1 MLDIHDFER
10 FAEVETPFYFY
21 DMDLLRR
28 TMDTLS
34 ALSVQYGIEVH
45 YAIKANS
52 EERILRML
60 SSGGFGADCVSAN
73 EVVLAAQCGF
83 DPARIMLAGVG
94 KTDREIRTSLEVGIG
109 CFNVESIPEMEAIDA
124 IAGGMGVKA
133 PVALRI
139 NPNID
144 PHTHKYITTGLE
156 ENKFG
161 ISRFEFEAAL
171 DKLRECRNLEVK
183 GLLFHIGSQITDVY
197 NVFGLEGKCVRELV
211 TWFEEHGLKVENVDF
226 GGGLGVDYE
235 DPDGQPVADF
245 RTWMEALRAYF
256 PEGEGYR
263 LHIEPGR
270 AVVAQ
275 CGSLVTRVVYV
286 KKGRTKN
293 FVIVDA
299 GMNDLIRPALYGAY
313 HKVENLTASYCR
325 GDNTKDCAY
334 DVVGPICE
342 SSDVWG
348 EGRILRQTRRGD
360 LLAIRTAGAYG
371 RTMSSRYNMRDLPGT
386 VFSDEI

>member
-1 MLDIHDFER
+1 MLDIHNFQR

-34 ALSVQYGIEVH
+34 ALSASNDIQVH

-60 SSGGFGADCVSAN
+60 AGGGFGADCVSAN
-73 EVVLAAQCGF
+73 EVVFAAKCGF

-109 CFNVESIPEMEAIDA
+109 CFNVESIPEMEVVDA
-124 IAGGMGVKA
+124 IAGGLGVKA

-161 ISRFEFEAAL
+161 ISRFEFEAAVEKLKACANL
-171 DKLRECRNLEVK
+171 DFK
-183 GLLFHIGSQITDVY
+183 GLLFHVGSQITDVS
-197 NVFGLEGKCVRELV
+197 NVFGLEGKCARELV
-211 TWFEEHGLKVENVDF
+211 TWFEERGLKVENVDF

-245 RTWMEALRAYF
+245 ETWMKALREYF
-256 PEGEGYR
+256 PIGGPYK

-270 AVVAQ
+270 AIVAQ
-275 CGSLVTRVVYV
+275 SGTLVTRVVYV

-325 GDNTKDCAY
+325 GDNTKDCVY

-348 EGRILRQTRRGD
+348 EGRVLRQTRRGD
-360 LLAIRTAGAYG
+360 LIAIRTAGAYG
-371 RTMSSRYNMRDLPGT
+371 RTMASRYNMRDLAPA
-386 VFSDEI
+386 VYSDEI

>member
-1 MLDIHDFER
+1 MLDIKNFSR
-10 FAEVETPFYFY
+10 LAEVETPFYFY
-21 DMDLLRR
+21 DTDLFGR
-28 TMDTLS
+28 TADDLALLS
-34 ALSVQYGIEVH
+34 DAYRIKVH
-45 YAIKANS
+45 YAVKANS
-52 EERILRML
+52 EERLLRSL
-60 SSGGFGADCVSAN
+60 SARGYGADCVSAN
-73 EVVLAAQCGF
+73 EVVLAAQYGF
-83 DPARIMLAGVG
+83 DPGSIMLAGVG
-94 KTDREIRTSLEVGIG
+94 KTDKEIRTSLEVGIG
-109 CFNVESIPEMEAIDA
+109 CFNVESIPEMDAIDS

-171 DKLRECRNLEVK
+171 EKLASCRNLDFK
-183 GLLFHIGSQITDVY
+183 GLLFHIGSQITDVD
-197 NVFGLEGKCVRELV
+197 NVFGLESKCARELV
-211 TWFEEHGLKVENVDF
+211 SWFEDHGLKVENVDM

-235 DPDGQPVADF
+235 DPDGHPVADF
-245 RTWMEALRAYF
+245 EAWMKALRTYF
-256 PEGEGYR
+256 PVGEGYQ

-270 AVVAQ
+270 SMVAQ
-275 CGSLVTRVVYV
+275 SGSLITRVVYV

-313 HKVENLTASYCR
+313 HKVENLTASYFR

-371 RTMSSRYNMRDLPGT
+371 RTMASRYNLRDLAPA
-386 VFSDEI
+386 VYSDEI

>member
-1 MLDIHDFER
+1 MLDIHNFQR

-34 ALSVQYGIEVH
+34 ALSASNDIQVH

-60 SSGGFGADCVSAN
+60 AGGGFGADCVSAN
-73 EVVLAAQCGF
+73 EVVFAAKCGF

-109 CFNVESIPEMEAIDA
+109 CFNVESIPEMEVVDA
-124 IAGGMGVKA
+124 IAGGLGVKA

-161 ISRFEFEAAL
+161 ISRFEFEAAVEKLKACANL
-171 DKLRECRNLEVK
+171 DFK
-183 GLLFHIGSQITDVY
+183 GLLFHVGSQITDVS
-197 NVFGLEGKCVRELV
+197 NVFGLEGKCARELV
-211 TWFEEHGLKVENVDF
+211 TWFEERGLKVENVDF

-245 RTWMEALRAYF
+245 ETWMKALREYF
-256 PEGEGYR
+256 PIGGPYK

-270 AVVAQ
+270 AIVAQ
-275 CGSLVTRVVYV
+275 SGTLVTRVVYV

-325 GDNTKDCAY
+325 GDNTKDCVY

-360 LLAIRTAGAYG
+360 LLAIRSAGAYG
-371 RTMSSRYNMRDLPGT
+371 RTMASRYNMRDLAPA
-386 VFSDEI
+386 VYSDEI

>member
-1 MLDIHDFER
+1 MLDIHNFEK

-21 DMDLLRR
+21 DMDLFRR
-28 TMDTLS
+28 TADTLKS
-34 ALSVQYGIEVH
+34 LSVAYGIKVH

-52 EERILRML
+52 EERLLRTL
-60 SSGGFGADCVSAN
+60 SEGGFGADCVSAN
-73 EVVLAAQCGF
+73 EVVCAAQCGF
-83 DPARIMLAGVG
+83 DPADIMLAGVG
-94 KTDREIRTSLEVGIG
+94 KTDKEIRTSLEVGIG
-109 CFNVESIPEMEAIDA
+109 CFNVESIPEMEVIDA
-124 IAGGMGVKA
+124 IAGGMGLKA
-133 PVALRI
+133 PIALRI

-171 DKLRECRNLEVK
+171 DKLKECSNLELK
-183 GLLFHIGSQITDVY
+183 GLLFHIGSQITDVS
-197 NVFGLEGKCVRELV
+197 NVFGLEGKCARELV
-211 TWFEEHGLKVENVDF
+211 SWFEERGLKIENVDL

-245 RTWMEALRAYF
+245 ETWMKSLRAYF
-256 PEGEGYR
+256 PMDEAYK

-270 AVVAQ
+270 SIVAQ
-275 CGSLVTRVVYV
+275 CGTLVTRVVYV

-325 GDNTKDCAY
+325 GDNTKDCVY

-360 LLAIRTAGAYG
+360 LLAIRSAGAYG
-371 RTMSSRYNMRDLPGT
+371 QTMSCRYNMRDLAQA
-386 VFSDEI
+386 VYSDDF

>member
-1 MLDIHDFER
+1 MLNIHDYER

-21 DMDLLRR
+21 DVDLFRR
-28 TMDTLS
+28 TVDTLK
-34 ALSVQYGIEVH
+34 ALSSAYDIEVH
-45 YAIKANS
+45 YAIKANF
-52 EERILRML
+52 EERLLKML
-60 SSGGFGADCVSAN
+60 SRDGFGADCVSAN

-94 KTDREIRTSLEVGIG
+94 KTDREIRTSLEAGIG
-109 CFNVESIPEMEAIDA
+109 CFNVESIPEMEVIDA
-124 IAGGMGVKA
+124 IAGSMGVKA

-161 ISRFEFEAAL
+161 ISRFEFDAAV
-171 DKLRECRNLEVK
+171 DKLKACPNLCFK
-183 GLLFHIGSQITDVY
+183 GFLFHIGSQITDVS
-197 NVFGLEGKCVRELV
+197 NVFGLEGKCARELV
-211 TWFEEHGLKVENVDF
+211 SWFEGKGLKVENVDL
-226 GGGLGVDYE
+226 GGGLGIDYD

-245 RTWMEALRAYF
+245 ETWMRALRTYF
-256 PEGEGYR
+256 PQGEGYR

-313 HKVENLTASYCR
+313 HKVENVTASYCR

-360 LLAIRTAGAYG
+360 LLAIRSAGAYG
-371 RTMSSRYNMRDLPGT
+371 RTMASRYNARDLAPA
-386 VFSDEI
+386 VYSDEL

>member
-1 MLDIHDFER
+1 MLDIHNFER

-28 TMDTLS
+28 TADSLA
-34 ALSVQYGIEVH
+34 ALSRDYGIKVH

-52 EERILRML
+52 EERLLRML
-60 SSGGFGADCVSAN
+60 SGEGFGADCVSAN
-73 EVVLAAQCGF
+73 EVVLAAGCGF
-83 DPARIMLAGVG
+83 IPSDIMLAGVG
-94 KTDREIRTSLEVGIG
+94 KTDKEIRTSLGVGIG
-109 CFNVESIPEMEAIDA
+109 CFNIESIPEMEVIDA
-124 IAGGMGVKA
+124 IAGGMGMKA

-161 ISRFEFEAAL
+161 ISRFEFDSAME
-171 DKLRECRNLEVK
+171 KLKSCTNLQVK
-183 GLLFHIGSQITDVY
+183 GLLFHIGSQITDVS
-197 NVFGLEGKCVRELV
+197 NVFGLEGKCARELV
-211 TWFEEHGLKVENVDF
+211 GWFEEHGLKVENVDF

-245 RTWMEALRAYF
+245 ESWMKALRSYF
-256 PEGEGYR
+256 PKDEPYK

-270 AVVAQ
+270 SLVAQ
-275 CGSLVTRVVYV
+275 CGTLVTRVVYV

-313 HKVENLTASYCR
+313 HKVENLTAAYLR
-325 GDNTKDCAY
+325 DDNTKDCVY

-371 RTMSSRYNMRDLPGT
+371 RTMASRYNMRDLAPA
-386 VFSDEI
+386 VYSDEI

>member
-1 MLDIHDFER
+1 MLDITNFER
-10 FAEVETPFYFY
+10 FAEMETPFYFY
-21 DMDLLRR
+21 DIDLFRR
-28 TMDTLS
+28 TIDSLA
-34 ALSVQYGIEVH
+34 ALSVTYDIGVH

-52 EERILRML
+52 EERLLRMA
-60 SSGGFGADCVSAN
+60 SERGFGADCVSAN
-73 EVVLAAQCGF
+73 ETVRAAECGF
-83 DPARIMLAGVG
+83 DRASIMFAGVG
-94 KTDREIRTSLEVGIG
+94 KTDKEIRTALELGIG
-109 CFNVESIPEMEAIDA
+109 FFNVESIPEMEVIDG
-124 IAGGMGVKA
+124 IAGSMGLKA

-171 DKLRECRNLEVK
+171 DKLRSCRNLEFK
-183 GLLFHIGSQITDVY
+183 GLLFHIGAQITDVE
-197 NVFGLEGKCVRELV
+197 NVFGLESRCSRELV
-211 TWFEEHGLKVENVDF
+211 SWFEEHGLTIENVDF

-235 DPDGQPVADF
+235 DPDGAPVADF
-245 RTWMEALRAYF
+245 ETWMKALRGYF
-256 PEGEGYR
+256 PIGGGYK

-270 AVVAQ
+270 AIVAQ
-275 CGSLVTRVVYV
+275 CGSLITRVVYV

-313 HKVENLTASYCR
+313 HKVENLTASYLR
-325 GDNTKDCAY
+325 GDDTKDCVY

-348 EGRILRQTRRGD
+348 EGRILRQTCRGD
-360 LLAIRTAGAYG
+360 LMAIRTAGAYG
-371 RTMSSRYNMRDLPGT
+371 RTMANRYNMRDLAPA
-386 VFSDEI
+386 VYSDEI

>member
-1 MLDIHDFER
+1 MLDIKNFSR
-10 FAEVETPFYFY
+10 LAEVETPFYFY
-21 DMDLLRR
+21 DTDLFGR
-28 TMDTLS
+28 TADALS
-34 ALSVQYGIEVH
+34 ALSEAYRIKVH
-45 YAIKANS
+45 YAVKANV
-52 EERILRML
+52 EERLLRSL
-60 SSGGFGADCVSAN
+60 SSRGFGADCVSGN
-73 EVVLAAQCGF
+73 EVVLAARYGF
-83 DPARIMLAGVG
+83 DPGSIMLAGVG
-94 KTDREIRTSLEVGIG
+94 KTDKEIRTSLEVGIG
-109 CFNVESIPEMEAIDA
+109 CFNVESIPEMDAIDS

-161 ISRFEFEAAL
+161 ISRFEFDAAVE
-171 DKLRECRNLEVK
+171 KLASCRNLDFK
-183 GLLFHIGSQITDVY
+183 GLLFHIGSQITDVES
-197 NVFGLEGKCVRELV
+197 VFGLESKCARELV
-211 TWFEEHGLKVENVDF
+211 SWFEEHGLKVENVDM

-235 DPDGQPVADF
+235 DPDGNPVADF
-245 RTWMEALRAYF
+245 ESWMKALRTCF
-256 PEGEGYR
+256 PIGEGYR

-270 AVVAQ
+270 AMVAQ
-275 CGSLVTRVVYV
+275 CGSLITKVVYV

-325 GDNTKDCAY
+325 GDNTKDCVY

-371 RTMSSRYNMRDLPGT
+371 RTMSSRYNLRDLAPA
-386 VFSDEI
+386 VYSDEI